1 MSENRHHF
9 KIKSLGITD
18 KQFAAMSFGER
29 IIYCRK
35 IADFQN
41 ESVCSCLN
49 TKRKTVK
56 GALKEFITLYGA
68 NEYYFVER
76 QGDSWHDDSI
86 QIWYKT
92 K

>member
-1 MSENRHHF
+1 MSANRHHF

-18 KQFAAMSFGER
+18 KQFAAMPFGRKIEFH
-29 IIYCRK
+29 RK

-41 ESVCSCLN
+41 ESKSSCLN
-49 TKRKTVK
+49 TKRKTIK
-56 GALKEFITLYGA
+56 AALKEFTALYGVS
-68 NEYYFVER
+68 EYYFVER

>member
-1 MSENRHHF
+1 MNKNRHHF
-9 KIKSLGITD
+9 KIKSLGITE
-18 KQFAAMSFGER
+18 KQFSSMSFGER
-29 IIYCRK
+29 VNYIRK
-35 IADFQN
+35 IQDFQN
-41 ESVCSCLN
+41 ESKCGYLG

-56 GALKEFITLYGA
+56 AALKEFIALYGA
-68 NEYYFVER
+68 VEYYFVER